1 MMTDTVTRF
10 GSAACA
16 AIASL
21 AGLFL
26 FCPASSAEQTASTA
40 FRGNGIPEGW
50 TSVENTLVSPAY
62 PNSATKISISYAP
75 SGDTK
80 GSVRISSG
88 ESNLATLS
96 TDTSSAEMTFPE
108 TTDFRHFSISAENA
122 SLLSFTAHYLDSRL
136 ASIPKINIDSYTPN
150 SVSLSW
156 DAIPDAGGYSVS
168 IFTNTVEGA
177 SAGTKTWVETFADMP
192 VNTNNNTQLKSQNLE
207 TADHGQDSGENW
219 QNTSF
224 TNLYWISGDEYKGFR
239 LGNSSNAGR
248 IIVPHTI
255 GEENRL
261 VISAYRNK
269 STSANLSIS
278 YVTYGTNAGTYTS
291 TNLIANIEL
300 SSEPKEYAAEIPAE
314 AAGGKILLESYVT
327 NTNASATDCR
337 VAITNI
343 AFVSGWS
350 AGTTVRKEI
359 RTIETQVPSCSADN
373 LPSTEITVKVKAIA
387 SDRRI
392 AESEAAAIDID
403 LGRAPRLVLPG
414 SLVAAGYQEDF
425 SRLGDINDGNWLNG
439 ATVPYIQAVRNN
451 GGATNITVRAGGY
464 QTSSAPSAGLYAFR
478 DKNKT
483 DDSLWSLAAAPK
495 SNAALSFGFAVSNDM
510 AQAKLLGFV
519 LAFDA
524 MQWSFTSNRTAVQ
537 TMKVE
542 YTVGTNGETSIS
554 SEGEWHELEAM
565 SLTAKTWDDY
575 NNATDGEN
583 GFDKTNVCRRET
595 KEASLAGIEL
605 APGNILV
612 IRFVPKG
619 VASGEALGIDNLSL
633 RCNAEEI
640 VKSGFFLHL
649 ANKK

>member
-1 MMTDTVTRF
+1 M
-10 GSAACA
+10 
-16 AIASL
+16 
-21 AGLFL
+21 
-26 FCPASSAEQTASTA
+26 
-40 FRGNGIPEGW
+40 
-50 TSVENTLVSPAY
+50 
-62 PNSATKISISYAP
+62 
-75 SGDTK
+75 
-80 GSVRISSG
+80 
-88 ESNLATLS
+88 
-96 TDTSSAEMTFPE
+96 
-108 TTDFRHFSISAENA
+108 
-122 SLLSFTAHYLDSRL
+122 
-136 ASIPKINIDSYTPN
+136 
-150 SVSLSW
+150 
-156 DAIPDAGGYSVS
+156 
-168 IFTNTVEGA
+168 
-177 SAGTKTWVETFADMP
+177 
-192 VNTNNNTQLKSQNLE
+192 
-207 TADHGQDSGENW
+207 
-219 QNTSF
+219 
-224 TNLYWISGDEYKGFR
+224 
-239 LGNSSNAGR
+239 
-248 IIVPHTI
+248 PHTI

-261 VISAYRNK
+261 VFAAYRNK
-269 STSANLSIS
+269 SSSANLRIS
-278 YVTYGTNAGTYTS
+278 YVTYDMDAGTYTS
-291 TNLIANIEL
+291 TNHIANIEL
-300 SSEPKEYAAEIPAE
+300 SSEPKEYAAEIPAK
-314 AAGGKILLESYVT
+314 AAGGKILLESY
-327 NTNASATDCR
+327 ASATDCR

-392 AESEAAAIDID
+392 AESEATAIDID

-425 SRLGDINDGNWLNG
+425 SRLGDIDGGNWLNG
-439 ATVPYIQAVRNN
+439 ATVPYIQAVRNID
-451 GGATNITVRAGGY
+451 AVASITVKAGGS
-464 QTSSAPSAGLYAFR
+464 QTSSSAPSAGLYAFR

-510 AQAKLLGFV
+510 AQAKLLDIA

-537 TMKVE
+537 TMQVE

-565 SLTAKTWDDY
+565 RLTAKTWDDY

-595 KEASLAGIEL
+595 KEASLDGIEL
-605 APGNILV
+605 APGNTLV

-640 VKSGFFLHL
+640 VKPGFFLHL